1 MRVVVVKI
9 GETFRPHPDFRML
22 YYTYLL
28 VPSAVLIISTILPAL
43 TAAFL
48 YLSSIDASI
57 ASALFLI
64 PFLLVVGFIAFWI
77 PKYYFSISYVFT
89 QSEIVVERG
98 VWWKH
103 KSTVPYNRITNIDI
117 VQGPVSRR
125 FGLGNVRV
133 QTAGYSVTGSYG
145 RVAEA
150 SIFGVKNFEE
160 IRDFIINLV
169 RGLRPV
175 AVEAGVEA
183 AAPEEAT
190 RQMLAELRKIRE
202 ILERQGKTGRA

>member
-1 MRVVVVKI
+1 VKI
-9 GETFRPHPDFRML
+9 GERVRPHPDFRTL
-22 YYTYLL
+22 YYSYLL
-28 VPSAVLIISTILPAL
+28 IPSAILLISTILPGL
-43 TAAFL
+43 IAAFL
-48 YLSSIDASI
+48 YLPFIDALS

-77 PKYYFSISYVFT
+77 PKYCSSISYVFT

-98 VWWKH
+98 VWWRH
-103 KSTVPYNRITNIDI
+103 KSTVPYNRITNIDV
-117 VQGPVSRR
+117 VQGPVSRH
-125 FGLGNVRV
+125 FGLANVKV
-133 QTAGYSVTGSYG
+133 QTAGYSATGSYA

-150 SIFGVKNFEE
+150 TIFGIKNFEE
-160 IRDFIINLV
+160 IREFIINLV

-202 ILERQGKTGRA
+202 ILERQTTLK

>member
-1 MRVVVVKI
+1 MRAVVMKI
-9 GETFRPHPDFRML
+9 GEKFRPHPDFRKL
-22 YYTYLL
+22 YYSYLL
-28 VPSAVLIISTILPAL
+28 IPSAILFVSTILPAL
-43 TAAFL
+43 IAVFL
-48 YLSSIDASI
+48 YLSPTRALIV
-57 ASALFLI
+57 SALLLF

-77 PKYYFSISYVFT
+77 PKYHSSISYVFT

-98 VWWKH
+98 VWWRH
-103 KSTVPYNRITNIDI
+103 KSTVPYNRVTNIDV
-117 VQGPVSRR
+117 VQGPISRR

-133 QTAGYSVTGSYG
+133 QTAGYHAYGGPYGGG

-169 RGLRPV
+169 KGLRPV

-202 ILERQGKTGRA
+202 ILERQSV

>member
-1 MRVVVVKI
+1 MKI
-9 GETFRPHPDFRML
+9 GEKFGPNPDFRKL
-22 YYTYLL
+22 YYSYLL
-28 VPSAVLIISTILPAL
+28 IPSAILLISTILPAL
-43 TAAFL
+43 IAAFL
-48 YLSSIDASI
+48 YLPLT
-57 ASALFLI
+57 SALIVTALLLF
-64 PFLLVVGFIAFWI
+64 PFLLVAGFIAFWI
-77 PKYYFSISYVFT
+77 PKYYSSISYVFT

-202 ILERQGKTGRA
+202 ILERQSKTGRA